1 MHFHSLLKFCKLMLK
16 LPTSLVPFD
25 VIFQSEMIK
34 IFLLEFLPE
43 NYVKLSGDI
52 LNNPKA
58 K

>member
-1 MHFHSLLKFCKLMLK
+1 MLK
-16 LPTSLVPFD
+16 LSTSLVPFD

>member
-16 LPTSLVPFD
+16 LSTSLVPFD